1 MPPASPPQGLLPQE
15 SRRGAPSPEALREWV
30 SDARRRTLALASALG
45 PGQLL
50 GPMSPIVN
58 PPLWELGHV
67 AWFQERWVLRHAV
80 GRSPMRGDGD
90 ALYDSSA
97 VPHDSRWTLPL
108 PSLDETLGYLRRV
121 GDEVLERLEGPR
133 PPDPYF
139 VLLAVFHEDMH
150 AEAMAFTRQTLGYCR
165 PVLGQPRAPGASAGG
180 ALGGDVEVPGGPF
193 ALGSRP
199 DDPFVFDNEKWAHV
213 VELAPFSIARAPVTQ
228 REFLE
233 FVDDGGYRRPE
244 LWTGEGW
251 RWRADA
257 RAEHPVHWRRDAG
270 GWLRRDFDAWVPLE
284 PHRPVVNV
292 SWHEATAW
300 CRWAHRRL
308 PTEAEWERAASFA
321 GPGDPPG
328 AKRRHPWGDA
338 PPDPTRANLD
348 FRRLEAL
355 DVADLPAGDGALGAR
370 QLVGNV
376 WEWTA
381 SDFLPYPGFSP
392 DAYEQYSLPWFGTH
406 KVLRGG
412 SFATTARLVHSA
424 FRNFYTPDR
433 RDPWAGFRSCAP

>member
-1 MPPASPPQGLLPQE
+1 MPPASPPHGLLPQE
-15 SRRGAPSPEALREWV
+15 PTRGAPGPEALRQWV
-30 SDARRRTLALASALG
+30 SDARRRTLALASGLE

-67 AWFQERWVLRHAV
+67 AWFQERWVLRHAA
-80 GRSPMRGDGD
+80 GRSPMRADGD

-121 GDEVLERLEGPR
+121 GDEVLERLEAPR
-133 PPDPYF
+133 SPDPYF
-139 VLLAVFHEDMH
+139 VLLSVFHEDMH
-150 AEAMAFTRQTLGYCR
+150 AEAMAFTRQTLGQAR
-165 PVLGQPRAPGASAGG
+165 PFLGKARAPGPSAG

-199 DDPFVFDNEKWAHV
+199 DAPFVFDNEKWAHV
-213 VELAPFSIARAPVTQ
+213 VEVAPFSMALAPVTQ

-233 FVDDGGYRRPE
+233 FVEDAGYRRTE
-244 LWTGEGW
+244 LWTEEGW
-251 RWRADA
+251 RWRVGA
-257 RAEHPVHWRRDAG
+257 RAEHPFHWRRDGG

-300 CRWAHRRL
+300 CRWAGRRL
-308 PTEAEWERAASFA
+308 PTEAEWERAASFP
-321 GPGDPPG
+321 GPQDPRG

-338 PPDPTRANLD
+338 PPDPARANLD
-348 FRRLEAL
+348 FANLEAL
-355 DVADLPAGDGALGAR
+355 DVADLPAGDGALGVR

-392 DAYEQYSLPWFGTH
+392 DAYEQYSLPWFGSH

-412 SFATTARLVHSA
+412 SFATTSRLVHSG

-433 RDPWAGFRSCAP
+433 RDPWVGFRSCAP